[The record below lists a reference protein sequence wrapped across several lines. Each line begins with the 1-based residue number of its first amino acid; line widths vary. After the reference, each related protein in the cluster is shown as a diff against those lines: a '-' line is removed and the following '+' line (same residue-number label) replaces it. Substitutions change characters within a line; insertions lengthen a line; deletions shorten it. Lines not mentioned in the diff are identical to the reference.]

1 MGAAPSKTF
10 NPVQDLPSLKGKVVI
25 VTGSRSGSLLCML
38 CSTLMGLSSSG
49 IGFASLQH
57 LLRLGAKVRAVQDD
71 QHYCVLK
78 CYDKVYMATPD
89 EDRTKEALERV
100 EKEGREPGFGEV
112 VWHELDLKD
121 PRTAKASA
129 QKFMEKE
136 NRLDILSWLY
146 LLHYNSSAHT
156 VCSVN
161 NAALYCLSSV
171 IILHHS

>member
-1 MGAAPSKTF
+1 
-10 NPVQDLPSLKGKVVI
+10 
-25 VTGSRSGSLLCML
+25 
-38 CSTLMGLSSSG
+38 MGLSSSG

-78 CYDKVYMATPD
+78 CYDKVYMAAPD

-136 NRLDILSWLY
+136 SRLDILSW
-146 LLHYNSSAHT
+146 
-156 VCSVN
+156 
-161 NAALYCLSSV
+161 
-171 IILHHS
+171 